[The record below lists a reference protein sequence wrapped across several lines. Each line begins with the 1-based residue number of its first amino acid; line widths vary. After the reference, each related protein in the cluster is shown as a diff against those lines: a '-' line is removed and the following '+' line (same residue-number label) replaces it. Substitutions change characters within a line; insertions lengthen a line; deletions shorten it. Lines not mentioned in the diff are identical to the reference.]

1 MKLKVLLI
9 LMLAAVTF
17 TSYAQDGGIRGKVV
31 SRNGRVVLSNVQV
44 KIESLGLTAMTDKD
58 GNFIWP
64 GFGDNM
70 RVLNWIVDRCEGKA
84 DATETAIGYVPK
96 PEDIDLTDL
105 DMDIDTLK
113 SILDVDKDT
122 WTKEAAE
129 IEEHYKKFGDKLP
142 QELRNQLATLKA
154 NLEK

>member
-1 MKLKVLLI
+1 
-9 LMLAAVTF
+9 
-17 TSYAQDGGIRGKVV
+17 
-31 SRNGRVVLSNVQV
+31 
-44 KIESLGLTAMTDKD
+44 
-58 GNFIWP
+58 
-64 GFGDNM
+64 M

-113 SILDVDKDT
+113 SILDVDKET